1 MCLENNSRNGVRGG
15 ILRGAGIALLACL
28 ALLARPAA
36 AVTYDE
42 SVSGDLSNDP
52 TLPTPF
58 TLSLGTNSI
67 LGTVGSGSGTDSL
80 DVLSITVPAGMELTG
95 FTNSVYFGANEQD
108 FVGFHA
114 GATFAGSAFVDSNY
128 MGLAHFGT
136 TARNA
141 GVGNPPGSPTSTVGV
156 DLLPVMNSE
165 GLAAGA
171 SGFTS
176 PLGPGAYTFLIG
188 ELTAADDFP
197 TYRFDVKVAPELGEF
212 NRDGQVTSSDIPA
225 MLLALT
231 DLSAYASTN
240 ALTPT
245 QLAAIGDF
253 DNSGSV
259 TNRDIQGL
267 LGLVASQGGGG
278 AVAAVPEPASL
289 VLFATGVILLIACS
303 GCSPGHLQGSKNP
316 VGLSCRQSE

>member
-1 MCLENNSRNGVRGG
+1 MGDSMCLENNGRNAVRGG
-15 ILRGAGIALLACL
+15 IRRGAAIALLAGV
-28 ALLARPAA
+28 ALLARSAA
-36 AVTYDE
+36 ATTYDE
-42 SVSGDLSNDP
+42 LVSGDLSNDP
-52 TLPTPF
+52 TSPTPF
-58 TLSLGTNSI
+58 LLSLDTNSI
-67 LGTVGSGSGTDSL
+67 LGTVGSGVGTDGL
-80 DVLSITVPAGMELTG
+80 DALSITVPAGMELTG
-95 FTNSVYFGANEQD
+95 FTNSVYFGSNEQD

-114 GATFAGSAFVDSNY
+114 GATFAGSVFVNSNY

-171 SGFTS
+171 SGFIS
-176 PLGPGAYTFLIG
+176 PLSPGVYTFLIG
-188 ELTAADDFP
+188 ELTPADDFP
-197 TYRFDVKVAPELGEF
+197 TYRFEVKVAAERGDF

-231 DLSAYASTN
+231 DLNAYASTN

-253 DNSGSV
+253 DTSGSI

-289 VLFATGVILLIACS
+289 VLFATGLFLLVRSRRGIPA
-303 GCSPGHLQGSKNP
+303 
-316 VGLSCRQSE
+316 SE